1 MTGNAF
7 IKAVR
12 KWARQRNVAVEL
24 DTEHGK
30 GSHAILRVG
39 DRRTVIK
46 DRRKELGKGL
56 LHAMCKQLG
65 IDPADLS

>member
-1 MTGNAF
+1 MTGQEF

-12 KWARQRNVAVEL
+12 KWARQRDIAVEL

-39 DRRTVIK
+39 KRSTVIK

-65 IDPADLS
+65 IDPTEL